1 MATPPED
8 VPHYFFEYAKENER
22 QHAELG
28 RRIAESENRLLWRM
42 LVGMAAIVGLATW
55 LDRVIGG

>member
-1 MATPPED
+1 MATPSED
-8 VPHYFFEYAKENER
+8 VPRYFYEYAKENEH
-22 QHAELG
+22 QHAELS

-42 LVGMAAIVGLATW
+42 LVGMAAIVALATW